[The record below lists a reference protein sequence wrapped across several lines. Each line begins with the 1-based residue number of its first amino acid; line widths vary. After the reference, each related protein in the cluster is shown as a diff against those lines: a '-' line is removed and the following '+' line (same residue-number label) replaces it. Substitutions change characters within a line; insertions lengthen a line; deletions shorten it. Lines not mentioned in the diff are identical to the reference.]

1 MSFSREHSMQIGAQ
15 GWGECLSL
23 ERGDLS
29 GTCNTEKLNPQFSGA
44 KSGREPCFGKVGTGR
59 GQGGDCRMFCTDKLS
74 PYPHLKLL
82 GKYVTCEKAA
92 CVCMC
97 VCVEAVKGETPVSRL
112 EPKLQGT

>member
-1 MSFSREHSMQIGAQ
+1 MQIGAQ

-59 GQGGDCRMFCTDKLS
+59 GQEETAECSVLIS
-74 PYPHLKLL
+74 SLL
-82 GKYVTCEKAA
+82 IPT
-92 CVCMC
+92 
-97 VCVEAVKGETPVSRL
+97 
-112 EPKLQGT
+112 